1 MDGFESAVLQR
12 TIEAPVPPPPRSKVS
27 IRCAVSGIELPAAE
41 ATKFSTLRPSLAE
54 RIKVDHPRIGPD
66 DFIGSFVL
74 GEYRVRYVEE
84 LLTRGRGTVS
94 EVERQVIESL
104 REHEITAAD
113 VEAGIER
120 RRSLGDRLSD
130 AVALFGGSWM
140 FVICLGVVVAGWI
153 ALGIAA
159 AAPGRID
166 VYPFIVLDLL
176 LSGIAGLEAP
186 IILMSLRRQAAND
199 RQRSQ
204 NDYRVNLKTE
214 LELRHVHEK
223 LDHLLTLEWERG
235 AELRQLQSEMIAALE
250 RTQRVKS

>member
-1 MDGFESAVLQR
+1 MDGFEGNAVLQR
-12 TIEAPVPPPPRSKVS
+12 TEIEAPVPPPPRSKAS

-113 VEAGIER
+113 VEAGIDR

-159 AAPGRID
+159 AAPDRIRCLPVHRARPCCSRAPPASKRRSSWMSPAGGR
-166 VYPFIVLDLL
+166 
-176 LSGIAGLEAP
+176 
-186 IILMSLRRQAAND
+186 RRTTASA
-199 RQRSQ
+199 R
-204 NDYRVNLKTE
+204 
-214 LELRHVHEK
+214 
-223 LDHLLTLEWERG
+223 
-235 AELRQLQSEMIAALE
+235 
-250 RTQRVKS
+250 RTTIG